1 MLNAKYQGG
10 TVNLNVLVS
19 ISSVLQG
26 IVAIFSLA
34 TVVLT
39 IVLVVR
45 QTREMT
51 RQSIYSAYGTAGNI
65 YKDVSIQMMEI
76 DRLFFEHPEIRPY
89 FYDNQPPPDDPH
101 EAARIEALAELF
113 MDFLDMVIV
122 LETTTPPELNI
133 PWAEWQD
140 YIADLYLSS
149 PAIRHFY
156 RTNRDWYDTKVREL
170 LDPLDEQLAAD
181 GWRG

>member
-1 MLNAKYQGG
+1 M
-10 TVNLNVLVS
+10 NLDVLVGVS
-19 ISSVLQG
+19 GVLQG
-26 IVAIFSLA
+26 VVALFSLA

-51 RQSIYSAYGTAGNI
+51 RQSIYAAYGTAGNI

-76 DRLFFEHPEIRPY
+76 DRLFFEHPELRPY
-89 FYDNQPPPDDPH
+89 FYENQPLPDDPR
-101 EAARIEALAELF
+101 EMTRIEALAELF

-122 LETTTPPELNI
+122 LETTTPPEMNI

-140 YIADLYLSS
+140 YIAELYLSS

-156 RTNRDWYDTKVREL
+156 HANRDWYDAKVREL
-170 LDPLDEQLAAD
+170 LDPLDAQLN
-181 GWRG
+181 GS